1 MKKDQENSPHLLALA
16 RAVGSFFESRE
27 PPEHAKAL
35 GSLCERLTL
44 QNEKGTTHLLAS
56 EYRDL
61 CADPSIFSPVGQA
74 DENLPLVL
82 TASGSLYFR
91 RYFEYEIE
99 IAKSLAA
106 RASLEL
112 RSFSSGSLQF
122 FDQVIRPHLDD
133 SQTLAV
139 GVGMQ
144 TNLLF
149 LTGGPGTGKTRTL
162 ALLLACMLKESPD
175 LSIALAAPTG
185 KSAHRMRQSIAQT
198 LEDVDLPSEV
208 AEKLLHSA
216 RASTLHRLLGSVH
229 GSVDFRRNAGNP
241 LSCDVVVVDEVSMV
255 DLPLM
260 AKLCSALS
268 QDTVLILAG
277 DADQLSPVQGGAVF
291 NSLVREL
298 IPNTFYTHQKT
309 NLASFS
315 KLGRFKEI
323 NHPLGGCLVNLSHSH
338 RRSRQEPSTDELG
351 NLCDAIREGR
361 GEDALSM
368 VRASEDSLCLIESLD
383 DPVIPQLLRQGFEFL
398 NHSTGPQ
405 EAISALGKFRI
416 LCAHN
421 QGRFGVDGWN
431 ERVQKILP
439 PRVDNPLPVV
449 VGVNDYSI
457 GLFNGDDGVI
467 MNNIAHFPDDQGL
480 REISCS
486 RLPGHQIGYCTTIHR
501 SQGSEFEQVLIVLP
515 PADAR
520 LLSRELLYVAT
531 SRAKSKI
538 ILIGDPQSL
547 LAAVERREDSR
558 SGVLELLTTV
568 K

>member
-1 MKKDQENSPHLLALA
+1 MKKDQGNSPHLVALA

-35 GSLCERLTL
+35 GVLCERLTL

-56 EYRDL
+56 EYKDL
-61 CADPSIFSPVGQA
+61 CSDPSIFSPVGQA

-99 IAKSLAA
+99 VAKSLAA
-106 RASLEL
+106 RASLDL
-112 RSFSSGSLQF
+112 RSLSSSSLQF
-122 FDQVIRPHLDD
+122 FDQIIRPHLDD
-133 SQTLAV
+133 SQSLAV

-162 ALLLACMLKESPD
+162 ALLLACMLKESPS

-185 KSAHRMRQSIAQT
+185 KSAHRMRQSITQT
-198 LEDVDLPSEV
+198 MEDVDLPSEV

-298 IPNTFYTHQKT
+298 IPNTFSTHQKT

-315 KLGRFKEI
+315 KLGRFQES
-323 NHPLGGCLVNLSHSH
+323 NQPLAGCLVNLSHSH
-338 RRSRQEPSTDELG
+338 RRSRQEPSNDELG

-361 GEDALSM
+361 GEDALTM

-383 DPVIPQLLRQGFEFL
+383 DPAIPQLLRKGFESF
-398 NHSTGPQ
+398 NHSNDPQ

-431 ERVQKILP
+431 ERVQKIFP
-439 PRVDNPLPVV
+439 SAVDNPLPVV
-449 VGVNDYSI
+449 VGANDYSI

-467 MNNIAHFPDDQGL
+467 MNNIACFPDDQ
-480 REISCS
+480 RQKEISCS
-486 RLPGHQIGYCTTIHR
+486 RLPGHQIGYATTIHR

-531 SRAKSKI
+531 SRAKSKV

-558 SGVLELLTTV
+558 SGVLELVTTV